1 MKSKLIPLLLLLII
15 SNFTIAQ
22 SQPYVILVSFDG
34 FRWDYSER
42 GISPNLDKMKKDGV
56 HALSLRPS
64 FPTKTFPN
72 HYSIISGMYPEN
84 HGIIF
89 NSFINPITKDK
100 YRLGD
105 SLAVRNSEWYL
116 GEAFWQTAERNG
128 IKTASFFWPGS
139 EVTLDY
145 RRPTYYEKYEHNKP
159 YRERIDGVINWLELP
174 KEERPHFITLY
185 FHDTDSYGHKY
196 GPNSPE
202 INQSIQRLDTLI
214 NYLNDKLVEIGMKD
228 STNII
233 IVSDH
238 GMTEISEERTINIEE
253 MLKNYNVRIDGSKPL
268 MMIEPEIEKFE
279 EVYKLLKDNE
289 FHYKTYLKEE
299 MPQHY
304 HFSEHPFIS
313 PILLV
318 ADLGW
323 SLVNNFWLRGM
334 QNNYSKGNHGYD
346 NNHTD
351 MHGVFIA
358 QGPNFKENYKTGTIW
373 NVDINPL
380 LCKIFGISPRAN
392 IDGKLERIDFI
403 LSPK

>member
-1 MKSKLIPLLLLLII
+1 MKSKLTVLFLLLII
-15 SNFTIAQ
+15 TNLTIAQ
-22 SQPYVILVSFDG
+22 SHPYVLLISFDG

-42 GISPNLDKMKKDGV
+42 GITPNLDKIKQEGV
-56 HALSLRPS
+56 HALSLKPS

-72 HYSIISGMYPEN
+72 HYSIVSGMYPQN

-89 NSFINPITKDK
+89 NSFVNPITKDK

-105 SLAVRNSEWYL
+105 SNAVRNSDWYL

-128 IKTASFFWPGS
+128 IKTASYFWPGS

-145 RRPTYYEKYEHNKP
+145 RRPTYYKKYDHNKP
-159 YRERIDGVINWLELP
+159 YRERIDGILNWLELP
-174 KEERPHFITLY
+174 VIDRPHFITLY
-185 FHDTDSYGHKY
+185 FHDTDTYGHKY

-214 NYLNDKLVEIGMKD
+214 NYLNNKLVEIGIKD

-238 GMTEISEERTINIEE
+238 GMTEISTDRTINIEE
-253 MLKNYNVRIDGSKPL
+253 MLTNYNVRIDGSKPI
-268 MMIEPEIEKFE
+268 MMIEPESENLH
-279 EVYKLLKDNE
+279 EVYNLLKANE

-299 MPQHY
+299 MPDHF
-304 HFSEHPFIS
+304 HFSNHPFIS

-334 QNNYSKGNHGYD
+334 QNSYSKGNHGYD
-346 NNHTD
+346 NNYTD

-358 QGPNFKENYKTGTIW
+358 SGPNLKNNYKTGTIW

-380 LCKIFGISPRAN
+380 LCKIFEISPRAN
-392 IDGKLERIDFI
+392 IDGKLERIEFI
-403 LSPK
+403 LK

>member
-1 MKSKLIPLLLLLII
+1 MKSKLLLLLFILV
-15 SNFTIAQ
+15 NFFYAQ

-42 GISPNLDKMKKDGV
+42 GITPNLDKMKKEGV

-72 HYSIISGMYPEN
+72 HYSIVTGMYPEN

-89 NSFINPITKDK
+89 NSFINPITKEK

-159 YRERIDGVINWLELP
+159 YLERIDGVINWLELP
-174 KEERPHFITLY
+174 QEDCPHFITLY

-214 NYLNDKLVEIGMKD
+214 NYLNNKLLEIGMKD

-253 MLKNYNVRIDGSKPL
+253 MLNNYNVRIDGSKPL
-268 MMIEPEIEKFE
+268 MMIEPEKESFQ
-279 EVYKLLKDNE
+279 EVYNLLKDNE

-299 MPQHY
+299 MPHHY
-304 HFSEHPFIS
+304 HFSQHPFIS

-318 ADLGW
+318 ADVGW
-323 SLVNNFWLRGM
+323 SLVNNFWLKGM

-358 QGPNFKENYKTGTIW
+358 KGPSFKENYKIGTIL

-380 LCKIFGISPRAN
+380 LCKIFGISPRTN
-392 IDGKLERIDFI
+392 IDGKLERIEFI
-403 LSPK
+403 LTEN